1 VISSSSITLA
11 LLLTCYKELTTNLS
25 VQLAPKHH
33 SGLLL
38 ANPVMTASGT
48 FGYGTEYSHLFDIQ
62 RLGAIVC
69 KGTTLKPREGNPQPR
84 LAETACGVL
93 NSIGLQN
100 IGVEAL
106 IKQKAPIWASWRVPV
121 IVNIAGETVD
131 DYAQLA
137 GKLDGVAGI
146 SAIEVN
152 IGCPNIKAGGAEFGA
167 DPKSAAEVTAAVKTA
182 TSLPVLV
189 KLTPNTSDIAKV
201 ALAVAEAGADA
212 ISLINTMKGMVIDIT
227 RRRPLLGNITGG
239 LSGPA
244 IKPVALYMVY
254 EVAGTVGI
262 PVIGCG
268 GIATASDALEFI
280 MAGASAIQVGT
291 ASFTN
296 PRSPLDVL
304 QGIEQFM
311 QQEGI
316 TDITE
321 LIGVARR

>member
-1 VISSSSITLA
+1 M
-11 LLLTCYKELTTNLS
+11 NLS
-25 VQLAPKHH
+25 IQLAPRHQQ
-33 SGLLL
+33 GLLL

-62 RLGAIVC
+62 QLGAIVC
-69 KGTTLKPREGNPQPR
+69 KGTTLEPRDGNPQPR

-100 IGVEAL
+100 IGVNAL
-106 IKQKAPIWASWRVPV
+106 IKEKAPVWASWRLPV
-121 IVNIAGETVD
+121 IVNIAGETID

-137 GKLDGVAGI
+137 GQLDGVAGV

-152 IGCPNIKAGGAEFGA
+152 ISCPNIKFGGAEFGA
-167 DPKSAAEVTAAVKTA
+167 NPESAAEVTAAVKAA
-182 TSLPVLV
+182 TSRPILV
-189 KLTPNTSDIAKV
+189 KLTPNTSDITKV
-201 ALAVAEAGADA
+201 AMAVAEAGADA
-212 ISLINTMKGMVIDIT
+212 ISLINTFRGMAIDIAK
-227 RRRPLLGNITGG
+227 RRPLLGSISGG

-254 EVAGTVGI
+254 EVAGAVEV

-268 GIATASDALEFI
+268 GITTASDAIEFI

-296 PRSPLDVL
+296 PRAPLDIL
-304 QGIEQFM
+304 EGIAQFM
-311 QQEGI
+311 KKEGI
-316 TDITE
+316 KDIAE
-321 LIGVARR
+321 LIGAARK